1 MYRIPYIDWI
11 SNMKR
16 RTKKNNEESMLVK
29 EDQYRAVITYLPN
42 KNGYKASV
50 QRRIGIGEWV
60 KVQCGLKGVVFA
72 SKESAENRARYKI
85 KEQKGMDNA
94 EKNSYIVY
102 DD

>member
-1 MYRIPYIDWI
+1 MF
-11 SNMKR
+11 KK
-16 RTKKNNEESMLVK
+16 TKKEQEMLVK
-29 EDQYRAVITYLPN
+29 ENQYRAVITYLPN

-50 QRRIGIGEWV
+50 QRRIDIDEWE
-60 KVQCGLKGVVFA
+60 KVPCGLKGVVFA